1 MRISFN
7 QTYTRGVTA
16 IAGVQERLQNASAK
30 LEKQT
35 KILTPADDPSGAAKV
50 SALDQQISNVE
61 QYKVN
66 SNMAANSLNV
76 EETVLRGIQGS
87 ISRAKTLL
95 ISLGNGA
102 NSQLDRAAIAGE
114 LSNIRSE
121 LFDLM
126 NQRDSNG
133 GFMFS
138 GFKENK
144 QSYEYNE
151 MTGYYD
157 FNGDEGQKFLQ
168 ISDAVTVA
176 TNDSG
181 KNIFEN
187 VDARNKPFNIA
198 VSGGVTQANIE
209 VTSQANFDSFYSQK
223 YDGVNAANNDY
234 RVSFSAPDQYA
245 ITLQSGAALVPPV
258 AGMVLP
264 GQPVNFNGL
273 KISHTGAFPGQVD
286 FSLKPP
292 SKSNILNTLT
302 DVVNAVLR
310 DKLTPDLLKDV
321 LNDSSV
327 QSDRAALKVGEAVS
341 AIGGRQNLISSVA
354 STLEDF
360 KIANVAYRAD
370 IYELDLVEGIT
381 ELTKQETQLQI
392 VQSTFTKVTGLSLFD
407 YIR

>member
-16 IAGVQERLQNASAK
+16 IAGVQDRLQNASAK

-66 SNMAANSLNV
+66 SNMAANSLNI
-76 EETVLRGIQGS
+76 EETVLRGIQDS

-133 GFMFS
+133 GFLFS
-138 GFKENK
+138 GFKESK

-151 MTGYYD
+151 LTGYYD
-157 FNGDEGQKFLQ
+157 FKGDEGQKFLQ

-187 VDARNKPFNIA
+187 VDARNKPFNIVA
-198 VSGGVTQANIE
+198 SGGVTQANIE

-245 ITLQSGAALVPPV
+245 VTLQSGAALVPPV
-258 AGMVLP
+258 AGTVLP
-264 GQPVNFNGL
+264 EQAVSFNGL

-292 SKSNILNTLT
+292 TKSNILNTLT

-310 DKLTPDLLKDV
+310 DKLPPDLLKDV
-321 LNDSSV
+321 LIDSSV
-327 QSDRAALKVGEAVS
+327 QSDRASLKVGEAVS
-341 AIGGRQNLISSVA
+341 ALGGRQNLISSVV
-354 STLEDF
+354 SSLEDF